1 MLALPA
7 LITVTVFPEIVA
19 TAVFR
24 LSYENAP
31 VLLDEGSTRA
41 NGATPKLTSEIV
53 HVAISCGGLY
63 TNIVG
68 GIGKTVNDAS
78 TVPIV

>member
-1 MLALPA
+1 MVAVPTLR
-7 LITVTVFPEIVA
+7 TVTVFPEIVA

-31 VLLDEGSTRA
+31 VLLDDGGVRV
-41 NGATPKLTSEIV
+41 NGETPKLTSEIV
-53 HVAISCGGLY
+53 HGAISFGGLY

-78 TVPIV
+78 PVPIV